1 MDLNFQ
7 SQQFINKSAQV
18 LTCIFIF
25 SVFLLPPLPIVPSLP
40 KIQVAEIML
49 PFICLLLLLK
59 FPQAAFKKISTYVL
73 FWGLLLGVM
82 FLSIAV
88 NGRLGFLNDYFEVF
102 KVFKYLIFLLFLT
115 AYIDQINIVFIV
127 RLVFVLVCAFNVL
140 HYFNWMDFN
149 NKIMPYYCSETH
161 IIFFGFDSEG
171 GEATKRIVGTASNPN
186 NNAILFL
193 FFVIFFFP
201 VKQSTITEKIFFLLA
216 VLGLFSAQSRT
227 ALIAFVPVCLIL
239 ALNNQY
245 QWKEYLITFIP
256 VLLLFF
262 FVVKMG
268 NTYVTVLGKGVVK
281 TNSVKGRLAIWLYLW
296 EMIKEKPL
304 LGYAPSKDFFYSRK
318 LYPESEYVLYC
329 WRYGFAGLLVLL
341 SIMAYPFRVTYKY
354 LKHKEALN
362 LFLYTLVFIIA
373 SITNNP
379 FSDQNLLLIYCLMAA
394 LFFAN
399 LHKIVNSEA

>member
-1 MDLNFQ
+1 MNLNFQ

-25 SVFLLPPLPIVPSLP
+25 SVFLLPPLPIVNSFP
-40 KIQVAEIML
+40 KIQVAEILL

-59 FPQAAFKKISTYVL
+59 FPQAAFKKTSNYVL
-73 FWGLLLGVM
+73 LWSLLLVVM
-82 FLSIAV
+82 FLSIAA
-88 NGRLGFLNDYFEVF
+88 NGRLDFLNDYFEVF

-115 AYIDQINIVFIV
+115 AYIDQINIIVIV
-127 RLVFVLVCAFNVL
+127 RLVFVLVVIFNVL

-149 NKIMPYYCSETH
+149 DKIMPYYCSETH
-161 IIFFGFDSEG
+161 ITFFGFDSEG
-171 GEATKRIVGTASNPN
+171 GESTKRIVGTASNPN
-186 NNAILFL
+186 TNAILFL
-193 FFVIFFFP
+193 FFAIFFFP
-201 VKQSTITEKIFFLLA
+201 AKQSTLTEKIFFFLA
-216 VLGLFSAQSRT
+216 ILGLFSAQSRT
-227 ALIAFVPVCLIL
+227 ALIAFIPVYLIL

-245 QWKEYLITFIP
+245 QWKEYLFTFLP
-256 VLLLFF
+256 ALLLFL

-268 NTYVTVLGKGVVK
+268 NTYVTVMGKAVVK
-281 TNSVKGRLAIWLYLW
+281 TNSVRGRLAIWMYLW

-341 SIMAYPFRVTYKY
+341 SIMIYPIRATYKY

-362 LFLYTLVFIIA
+362 LFVYTLVFIIT

-394 LFFAN
+394 MFFAKFN
-399 LHKIVNSEA
+399 KIVNSEA